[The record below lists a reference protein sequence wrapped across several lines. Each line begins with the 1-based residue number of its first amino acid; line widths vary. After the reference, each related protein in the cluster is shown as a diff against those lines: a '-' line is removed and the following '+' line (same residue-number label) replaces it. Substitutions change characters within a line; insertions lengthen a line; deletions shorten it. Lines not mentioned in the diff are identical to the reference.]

1 MTLEQLNICATFIAT
16 LSALIIFLQWRKQ
29 KGSEVLS
36 NLSLSIDNKLYH
48 IVDIYNDLELIL
60 INIVDLNLDKNN
72 QLDVINRLNNL
83 NRNVSLIVS
92 DLKKI
97 NKYEY
102 NEDIHL
108 LTLRY
113 EVFLNDL
120 IRKINEDVFLFL
132 SKDSLEFQF
141 QSNKKEIERYRGIII
156 KELESNNKTITKI
169 IEDNKDYLFNYI
181 FYKNEKSV

>member
-16 LSALIIFLQWRKQ
+16 LSALIIFKQWRKQ

-36 NLSLSIDNKLYH
+36 NLSLNLDSKLH
-48 IVDIYNDLELIL
+48 NIIDIYNELELIL
-60 INIVDLNLDKNN
+60 INIVDLNLDNN
-72 QLDVINRLNNL
+72 DHLDVINRLNNL
-83 NRNVSLIVS
+83 NRNISLIVS

-97 NKYEY
+97 NRYKYSK
-102 NEDIHL
+102 DIYL

-113 EVFLNDL
+113 EVFLSDL
-120 IRKINEDVFLFL
+120 KYQIDEDVFLFL

-141 QSNKKEIERYRGIII
+141 QNNKKEIERYRDIII
-156 KELESNNKTITKI
+156 KDLESNNKKITKI

-181 FYKNEKSV
+181 FYNDKSV